1 MVFQGQKLEKGWIVV
16 GVESGDTPMVNWV
29 MREQHDCV
37 NDVKALAC
45 DLHES
50 MRQRYAN
57 VPSYLEDLHNAFDL
71 QELFAYLVGQR
82 NSGGKAI
89 LDERRL
95 EMWGREMFAKFCK
108 YCAALPHIRKAIQEE
123 DLEFYEELSHVYH
136 RQFKQAMKNYLWN
149 ANKGNGIVGSIGKW
163 FLIKQPQQK
172 SEKYNLLCLRYP

>member
-71 QELFAYLVGQR
+71 QELFVYLVGQR

-123 DLEFYEELSHVYH
+123 DLEFYEELSHVYLQLQQSQ
-136 RQFKQAMKNYLWN
+136 RPAGGQL
-149 ANKGNGIVGSIGKW
+149 ANDTQVNLKHILYVCCLGICDRG
-163 FLIKQPQQK
+163 
-172 SEKYNLLCLRYP
+172 